1 MSKESFCPLRANQKE
16 ELPGEEQGGEEEEE
30 EGERRG
36 VKIQGAA
43 RGKERRTSSWKL
55 TWPGGSPSVQQIV
68 VCDHLCHNL
77 CRYLKVLINRVY

>member
-16 ELPGEEQGGEEEEE
+16 ELPGEGEEEEE

-36 VKIQGAA
+36 VKIQGGA
-43 RGKERRTSSWKL
+43 RRKERRTSSWKL

-68 VCDHLCHNL
+68 VFDHLCHNL
-77 CRYLKVLINRVY
+77 SVLDSTNKTSL